1 MAKIATVQITSH
13 ADEVLAAMREQ
24 VKLGLEAIG
33 QEAEG
38 YAKDDCP
45 VGTPESTGIA
55 GYIGGRLRN
64 SITWAVGDN
73 QGEAN
78 TSDGANASAEDY
90 KKHGSPKENEMYLG
104 TNVEYAPYVEYGEYK
119 HTTGKNHFLRD
130 AVTNHSEH
138 YKAIME
144 AALKS

>member
-1 MAKIATVQITSH
+1 MQITSKSP
-13 ADEVLAAMREQ
+13 EVLAAMREQ
-24 VKLGLEAIG
+24 VSLGLEAIG

-45 VGTPESTGIA
+45 VDT
-55 GYIGGRLRN
+55 GRLRN
-64 SITWAVGDN
+64 SISHEVVEQDV
-73 QGEAN
+73 
-78 TSDGANASAEDY
+78 Y
-90 KKHGSPKENEMYLG
+90 IG
-104 TNVEYAPYVEYGEYK
+104 TNVAYAPYVEYGEYK

-130 AVTNHSEH
+130 AATNHGDH